1 MFEKL
6 IVLLHWRRRDRE
18 RGSMAVEFALA
29 APVLITLVLAV
40 VDFGSFMNTSASL
53 RGATRAGAEY
63 AKANWNDPLIAANV
77 TTATEQ
83 KVCGFLALTL
93 SGSSCSPVTPN
104 VSSACTCTDG
114 TSASCPSAGGAN
126 PCIAIVPL
134 DPRVL
139 VSVTVTATQSFSPMF
154 SWASFALP
162 TTVTAETTV
171 RTQ

>member
-40 VDFGSFMNTSASL
+40 TDFGSFMNTSASL

-93 SGSSCSPVTPN
+93 SGSSCSPVTPL
-104 VSSACTCTDG
+104 VSSACICTDG

-126 PCIAIVPL
+126 NSCPAA
-134 DPRVL
+134 DPRDL